1 MGGVASYTH
10 ARLPRLFYH
19 RKVYKKKRIVSMAP
33 PTYNSLARNNP
44 SERGAR
50 ASEQMTM
57 HQNYC
62 QTAHWSTQQQVTLRP
77 SPHL

>member
-1 MGGVASYTH
+1 
-10 ARLPRLFYH
+10 
-19 RKVYKKKRIVSMAP
+19 MAP

-50 ASEQMTM
+50 ASEKMTM

-62 QTAHWSTQQQVTLRP
+62 HTAHWSTQQQVTLRP